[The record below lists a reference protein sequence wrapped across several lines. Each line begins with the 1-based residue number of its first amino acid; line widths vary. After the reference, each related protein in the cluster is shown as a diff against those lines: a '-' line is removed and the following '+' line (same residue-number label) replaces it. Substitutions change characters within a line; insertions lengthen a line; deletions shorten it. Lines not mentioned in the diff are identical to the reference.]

1 MKNKRLTV
9 IGFTLIELLVVI
21 ALIAILAALLF
32 PVFARAREK
41 ARQTDCL
48 SNLRQIGSASLIY
61 AQDYDEHLP
70 RWVLMTANAPVLTP
84 QGVPISWDIA
94 LQPYVTGVQIFMCP
108 SDHEAPRRDIPGLG
122 KQVFRSYAITGNT
135 EGRSLASIPAH
146 VSTVLVLETL
156 TFFREK
162 GQWEMDAVLGVLN
175 KEKLLPEP
183 PVVSEKPV
191 FRHNETGNYLFL
203 DTHVKALPGP
213 KPVFPGYK
221 VNEDGIALCGKGD
234 PLPQ

>member
-9 IGFTLIELLVVI
+9 PGFTLIELLVVI
-21 ALIAILAALLF
+21 AVIAVLSALLF

-41 ARQTDCL
+41 ARQTDCF

-61 AQDYDEHLP
+61 AQDHDEHLP

-94 LQPYVTGVQIFMCP
+94 LQPYVKSVQIFMCP

-122 KQVFRSYAITGNT
+122 KQIFRSYAITGNT
-135 EGRSLASIPAH
+135 ESRSLASIPAH
-146 VSTVLVLETL
+146 ASTVLMLETL
-156 TFFREK
+156 TFFQEK
-162 GQWEMDAVLGVLN
+162 EQWEMDAMLGVLN
-175 KEKLLPEP
+175 KGSLIPAPL
-183 PVVSEKPV
+183 VVAEKPV

-203 DTHVKALPGP
+203 DTHAKALPGP
-213 KPVFPGYK
+213 KPAFPGYK